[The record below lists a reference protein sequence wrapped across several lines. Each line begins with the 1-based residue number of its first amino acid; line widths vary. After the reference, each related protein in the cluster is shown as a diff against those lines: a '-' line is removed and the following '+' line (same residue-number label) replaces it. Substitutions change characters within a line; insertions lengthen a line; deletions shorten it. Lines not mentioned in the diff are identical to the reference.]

1 MKLTNTPIGTIKFK
15 YRRSSTVTKV
25 VILLTVVLSIAALL
39 MLHYAITTTE
49 NATEELRQEAI
60 GLEQEQ
66 SRLELYIRELG
77 TIQGIIRLA
86 QEKLGL
92 IEPGS
97 VIIQPE

>member
-1 MKLTNTPIGTIKFK
+1 MKLTNTPLGTITFK
-15 YRRSSTVTKV
+15 RRRSSTITKV
-25 VILLTVVLSIAALL
+25 IVPIAVVLCIAALL
-39 MLHYAITTTE
+39 MLQMAIVSTQD
-49 NATEELRQEAI
+49 AAEELRQEAI

-77 TIQGIIRLA
+77 TVQGIIRLA

>member
-1 MKLTNTPIGTIKFK
+1 MKLTNTPLGTINFK
-15 YRRSSTVTKV
+15 YRRSSKITKIV
-25 VILLTVVLSIAALL
+25 VLTTVVLSIAALV
-39 MLHYAITTTE
+39 MLGFAITATR
-49 NATEELRQEAI
+49 NATEQLRQEAI

-66 SRLELYIRELG
+66 SRLELYIQELG

-92 IEPGS
+92 IEPDS

>member
-1 MKLTNTPIGTIKFK
+1 MKLTNTPLGTIKFK
-15 YRRSSTVTKV
+15 YRRSSTLTKV

-39 MLHYAITTTE
+39 MLHYALTTTE
-49 NATEELRQEAI
+49 NATEALRQEAI

-77 TIQGIIRLA
+77 TVQGIIRLA

>member
-1 MKLTNTPIGTIKFK
+1 
-15 YRRSSTVTKV
+15 
-25 VILLTVVLSIAALL
+25 
-39 MLHYAITTTE
+39 MLHFAIGSTRD
-49 NATEELRQEAI
+49 AAEELRQEAI

-66 SRLELYIRELG
+66 SRLERYIQELG

-92 IEPGS
+92 IEPDS

>member
-1 MKLTNTPIGTIKFK
+1 MKLKNTPLGTIKFK
-15 YRRSSTVTKV
+15 YRRSSKIIKIV
-25 VILLTVVLSIAALL
+25 VLITVVLSIAALL
-39 MLHYAITTTE
+39 MLNFSINVTQEETE
-49 NATEELRQEAI
+49 RLRQEAI

-66 SRLELYIRELG
+66 SRLELYIQELG
-77 TIQGIIRLA
+77 TIRGIIRLA

>member
-1 MKLTNTPIGTIKFK
+1 MKLTNTPLGTIKFK
-15 YRRSSTVTKV
+15 YRRSSTITKV
-25 VILLTVVLSIAALL
+25 VVLLTVVLSIAALL

-49 NATEELRQEAI
+49 NAAEELRQEAI

-66 SRLELYIRELG
+66 SRLELYIQELG

>member
-1 MKLTNTPIGTIKFK
+1 MKLENTPIGTIKFK
-15 YRRSSTVTKV
+15 YRRSSKLITIV
-25 VILLTVVLSIAALL
+25 VLTAVVLSIAALL
-39 MLHYAITTTE
+39 MLGFAISSTQENTE
-49 NATEELRQEAI
+49 KLRQEAI

-66 SRLELYIRELG
+66 SRLELYIQELG

>member
-1 MKLTNTPIGTIKFK
+1 MKLTNTPLGTIKFK
-15 YRRSSTVTKV
+15 YRRSSKITKIVVLTTV
-25 VILLTVVLSIAALL
+25 ILSIAALL
-39 MLHYAITTTE
+39 MLSFSINVTQEETE
-49 NATEELRQEAI
+49 RLRQEAI

-66 SRLELYIRELG
+66 SRLERYIQELG

-92 IEPGS
+92 IEPDN

>member
-1 MKLTNTPIGTIKFK
+1 MKLTNTPLGTIKFK
-15 YRRSSTVTKV
+15 YRRSSTITKV

-60 GLEQEQ
+60 GLEQEK
-66 SRLELYIRELG
+66 SRLELYIQELG

>member
-1 MKLTNTPIGTIKFK
+1 MKLTNTPLGTIKFK
-15 YRRSSTVTKV
+15 YRRSSK
-25 VILLTVVLSIAALL
+25 IIKIVVLTTVALSIVVLL
-39 MLHYAITTTE
+39 MLSVAIDTTREDTE
-49 NATEELRQEAI
+49 KLRQEAI

-66 SRLELYIRELG
+66 SRLELYIQELG
-77 TIQGIIRLA
+77 TIRGIIRLA

>member
-1 MKLTNTPIGTIKFK
+1 MKLTNTPLGTIKFK
-15 YRRSSTVTKV
+15 RRRSSTITKV
-25 VILLTVVLSIAALL
+25 VVVIAVILSIAALL
-39 MLHYAITTTE
+39 MLHFAIVSTRDTAE
-49 NATEELRQEAI
+49 ALRQEAI

-92 IEPGS
+92 IEPGT

>member
-1 MKLTNTPIGTIKFK
+1 MKLTNTPLGTIKLK
-15 YRRSSTVTKV
+15 YRRSSTLTKV
-25 VILLTVVLSIAALL
+25 VVLITVVLSLAALL
-39 MLHYAITTTE
+39 MLGFAIDVTQEETE
-49 NATEELRQEAI
+49 ALRQEAI

-77 TIQGIIRLA
+77 TVQGIIRLA

>member
-1 MKLTNTPIGTIKFK
+1 MKLTNAPLGTITFK
-15 YRRSSTVTKV
+15 RRRSSTLTKV
-25 VILLTVVLSIAALL
+25 IVPIAVILCIAAIL
-39 MLHYAITTTE
+39 MLQMAVVSTR
-49 NATEELRQEAI
+49 NAAEDLRQEAI

>member
-1 MKLTNTPIGTIKFK
+1 MKLTNTPLGTIKFK
-15 YRRSSTVTKV
+15 YRRSSTLTKV
-25 VILLTVVLSIAALL
+25 VILITVVLSIAALL
-39 MLHYAITTTE
+39 MLHYAITTTQ
-49 NATEELRQEAI
+49 NATEEMRQEAI

-77 TIQGIIRLA
+77 TVQGIIRLA

>member
-1 MKLTNTPIGTIKFK
+1 MKLTNTPLGTIKFK
-15 YRRSSTVTKV
+15 RRRSSTITKV
-25 VILLTVVLSIAALL
+25 VVVIAVILSIAALL
-39 MLHYAITTTE
+39 MLHFAIVSTRDTAE
-49 NATEELRQEAI
+49 SLRQEAI

-92 IEPGS
+92 IEPGT

>member
-1 MKLTNTPIGTIKFK
+1 MKLTNTPLGTIKFK

-25 VILLTVVLSIAALL
+25 VILVAVVLSIAALL
-39 MLHYAITTTE
+39 MLHFAIDTTRD
-49 NATEELRQEAI
+49 AAEEMRQEAI

-66 SRLELYIRELG
+66 SRLERYIQELG

-92 IEPGS
+92 IEPDS

>member
-1 MKLTNTPIGTIKFK
+1 MAKRQSAALERKKLLADPIMVTTI
-15 YRRSSTVTKV
+15 V
-25 VILLTVVLSIAALL
+25 VLITVVLSIAALL
-39 MLHYAITTTE
+39 MLSFAITSTQEDTE
-49 NATEELRQEAI
+49 KLRQEAI

-66 SRLELYIRELG
+66 SRLEKYIQELG

-92 IEPGS
+92 IEPDS

>member
-1 MKLTNTPIGTIKFK
+1 MKLTNTPLGTIKFK
-15 YRRSSTVTKV
+15 YRRSSTITKV
-25 VILLTVVLSIAALL
+25 VVLLTVVLSIAALL
-39 MLHYAITTTE
+39 MLHYAIATTE
-49 NATEELRQEAI
+49 NAAEELRQEAI

>member
-1 MKLTNTPIGTIKFK
+1 MKLTNTPLGTIKFK
-15 YRRSSTVTKV
+15 YRRSSK
-25 VILLTVVLSIAALL
+25 IIKIVVLTTVALSIVVLL
-39 MLHYAITTTE
+39 MLSVAIDTTREDTE
-49 NATEELRQEAI
+49 KLRQEAI

-66 SRLELYIRELG
+66 SRLEKYIQELG

-92 IEPGS
+92 IEPDS

>member
-1 MKLTNTPIGTIKFK
+1 MKLTNTPLGTITFK
-15 YRRSSTVTKV
+15 RRRSSTLTKV
-25 VILLTVVLSIAALL
+25 IVPIAVVLCIAALV
-39 MLHYAITTTE
+39 MLHVAIVSTQD
-49 NATEELRQEAI
+49 AAEELRQEAI

-66 SRLELYIRELG
+66 SRLELYIQELG
-77 TIQGIIRLA
+77 TVRGIIRLA

>member
-1 MKLTNTPIGTIKFK
+1 MKLTNTPLGTIKFK
-15 YRRSSTVTKV
+15 YRRSSTLTKV

-39 MLHYAITTTE
+39 MLHYALTTTE

-77 TIQGIIRLA
+77 TVQGIIRLA

>member
-1 MKLTNTPIGTIKFK
+1 MKLTNTPLGTIKFK
-15 YRRSSTVTKV
+15 YRRSSAVTKV
-25 VILLTVVLSIAALL
+25 VILIAVVLSVAALL
-39 MLHYAITTTE
+39 MLHFAIGTTQD
-49 NATEELRQEAI
+49 AAEEMRQEAI

-66 SRLELYIRELG
+66 SRLERYIEELG

-92 IEPGS
+92 IEPDS

>member
-1 MKLTNTPIGTIKFK
+1 MKLTNTPLGTIKFK
-15 YRRSSTVTKV
+15 YRRSSKVTKIV
-25 VILLTVVLSIAALL
+25 VLTAVVLSIAALL
-39 MLHYAITTTE
+39 MLSFAITATRENTE
-49 NATEELRQEAI
+49 NLRQEAI

>member
-1 MKLTNTPIGTIKFK
+1 MKLTNTPLGTIKFK
-15 YRRSSTVTKV
+15 YRRSSTITKV

-66 SRLELYIRELG
+66 SRLELYIQELG

>member
-1 MKLTNTPIGTIKFK
+1 MKLTNTPLGTIKFK

-25 VILLTVVLSIAALL
+25 VILVAVVLSVAALL
-39 MLHYAITTTE
+39 MLHFAIGSTRD
-49 NATEELRQEAI
+49 AAEELRQEAI

-66 SRLELYIRELG
+66 SRLERYIQELG

-92 IEPGS
+92 IEPDS

>member
-1 MKLTNTPIGTIKFK
+1 MKLTNTPLGTINFK
-15 YRRSSTVTKV
+15 RRRSSTVTKIV
-25 VILLTVVLSIAALL
+25 VLVAVVLSIVALL
-39 MLHYAITTTE
+39 MFHFAIVSARDTAE
-49 NATEELRQEAI
+49 DLRQEAI

-66 SRLELYIRELG
+66 SRLEWYIQELG

-97 VIIQPE
+97 VIIQTE

>member
-1 MKLTNTPIGTIKFK
+1 MKLNNTPLGTIRLK
-15 YRRSSTVTKV
+15 YRRSSTLTKV
-25 VILLTVVLSIAALL
+25 VVLITVVLSLAALL
-39 MLHYAITTTE
+39 MLGFAIDATQEETE
-49 NATEELRQEAI
+49 ALRQEAI

>member
-1 MKLTNTPIGTIKFK
+1 MKLTNTPLGTITLK
-15 YRRSSTVTKV
+15 YRRSSTLTKV
-25 VILLTVVLSIAALL
+25 VVLITVVLSLAALL
-39 MLHYAITTTE
+39 MLGYAIDTTQS
-49 NATEELRQEAI
+49 ATEELRQEAI

-77 TIQGIIRLA
+77 TVQCIIRLA

>member
-1 MKLTNTPIGTIKFK
+1 MKLDNTPIGTIKFK
-15 YRRSSTVTKV
+15 YRRSSKIIKIV
-25 VILLTVVLSIAALL
+25 VLITVVLSIAALL
-39 MLHYAITTTE
+39 MLNFSINVTQEETE
-49 NATEELRQEAI
+49 RLRQEAI

-66 SRLELYIRELG
+66 SRLELYIQELG
-77 TIQGIIRLA
+77 TIRGIIRLA

>member
-1 MKLTNTPIGTIKFK
+1 MKLNNTPLGTIKFK
-15 YRRSSTVTKV
+15 YRRSSNLTTIV
-25 VILLTVVLSIAALL
+25 VLITVVLSIAALL
-39 MLHYAITTTE
+39 MLSFAITSTQENTE
-49 NATEELRQEAI
+49 KLRQEAI

-66 SRLELYIRELG
+66 SRLEKYIQELG

-92 IEPGS
+92 IEPDS

>member
-1 MKLTNTPIGTIKFK
+1 MKLTNTPLGTIVFK
-15 YRRSSTVTKV
+15 YRRSSTLTKV
-25 VILLTVVLSIAALL
+25 VVLLTIILSIAALL
-39 MLHYAITTTE
+39 MLHYAITTTQ